1 MKLTSTLAVSAF
13 ALAVGIASPVMA
25 QQTST
30 TNSGP
35 VTGANGAGSDTTT
48 TNASL
53 DIAVQDSLNDSSSTT
68 DSYNDS
74 SNNSVNDSG
83 NLTVSDS
90 GNDNSN
96 NSTNGSY
103 NTDNSI
109 NDSGNLNVAD
119 SGNDNS
125 TNDSYNDNSTNDSGN
140 LTVSD
145 SGNDNSDNSD
155 NSVNQS
161 YNALDSYNTDNSTYD
176 SHDDNSYVVADQ
188 YLDASITN
196 ESEIEFS
203 QDGDNVSGNNSVDGS
218 AFAAF
223 AGILNQAWNTGVNA
237 QAQAATNIAARG
249 TVTFSGQ

>member
-1 MKLTSTLAVSAF
+1 VKLTSTLAVSAF

-35 VTGANGAGSDTTT
+35 VTGASGDNSDTTT

-53 DIAVQDSLNDSSSTT
+53 DLNVQDSGNT
-68 DSYNDS
+68 D
-74 SNNSVNDSG
+74 NSVNDSG
-83 NLTVSDS
+83 NLAVSDS

-96 NSTNGSY
+96 NSV
-103 NTDNSI
+103 
-109 NDSGNLNVAD
+109 NDSGNLAVAD

-140 LTVSD
+140 LTIADSGNTDNSVKDSGNLAISD
-145 SGNDNSDNSD
+145 SGND

-176 SHDDNSYVVADQ
+176 SHDDNSSVVADQ
-188 YLDASITN
+188 YLSASVTN
-196 ESEIEFS
+196 EEDMWFDGEDSDYS
-203 QDGDNVSGNNSVDGS
+203 SGDNSVYGS
-218 AFAAF
+218 AFAAY
-223 AGILNQAWNTGVNA
+223 AGILNQAWNTGINA
-237 QAQAATNIAARG
+237 NAQAATNVAARG
-249 TVTFSGQ
+249 TVTFGN